1 MLDIEYLLLLQRFRI
16 AINDA
21 LTPFF
26 EWLSNFA
33 VSYLLL
39 VPVLHCGLLPPLPP
53 LPFCPLAAYHPE
65 NKHF

>member
-39 VPVLHCGLLPPLPP
+39 VPVFVYWAIHKKKG
-53 LPFCPLAAYHPE
+53 Y
-65 NKHF
+65 

>member
-39 VPVLHCGLLPPLPP
+39 VPVLIYWAIHKKRAITSCPVMPSFRLPLR
-53 LPFCPLAAYHPE
+53 
-65 NKHF
+65 

>member
-33 VSYLLL
+33 VS
-39 VPVLHCGLLPPLPP
+39 
-53 LPFCPLAAYHPE
+53 
-65 NKHF
+65 